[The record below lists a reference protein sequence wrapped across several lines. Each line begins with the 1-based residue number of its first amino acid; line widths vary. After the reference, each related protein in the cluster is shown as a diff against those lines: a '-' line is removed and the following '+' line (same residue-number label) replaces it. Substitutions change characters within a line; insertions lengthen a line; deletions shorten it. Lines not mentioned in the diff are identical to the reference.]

1 MRLSK
6 AFIPTQKEIPADA
19 TIPSHQL
26 MLRSGLMR
34 QLTAGIYAY
43 LPLVYKAMLKA
54 MNILRE
60 EMNAIDGQEFFLPA
74 LNPEAL
80 WIQTGRRHIPNF
92 ILSIKERDLVLAP

>member
-6 AFIPTQKEIPADA
+6 AFIPTQKETPADA

-26 MLRSGLMR
+26 MLRAGLMR

-43 LPLVYKAMLKA
+43 LPLVYRAMLKA

-60 EMNAIDGQEFFLPA
+60 EMNAIGGQEFFLPA

-92 ILSIKERDLVLAP
+92 IL